1 MKAKQLPLPTLGAL
15 LLLGVASGVPLD
27 LGRGTLQSW
36 AADAAPNLDLKAIG
50 AFSLIGLP
58 YVLKPLWSPLLDR
71 FTPPGLGHLGRRRG
85 WMLLAQVGCVLALV
99 AMALSP
105 PADDATR
112 LGLFAFM
119 LAFFSAS
126 QDIVVDAWRT
136 DVLPA
141 AARGVGAAMASWGY
155 RLGML
160 LAGFATPLLAV
171 RAGLGWETAYL
182 IMAGVMAL
190 GPLATLVAPREPA
203 DTQAPRTLVSAVV
216 DPLRDLLMRP
226 GRTLSMSLAMLALV
240 ITYKLGDAF
249 ASSLFTAFLQRG
261 LGFAPDEV
269 AALRKTIGVIAV
281 LGGMMLGGLLMVRLR
296 LWTALLAFG
305 VLQAVTNLVFVAVAA
320 THRDFGLLAVA
331 IVGENLATG
340 LGAVAFVAFLTALCD
355 RRFSATQFALLSS
368 LAAVGAIVLG
378 PIAGPIADD
387 LGWSA
392 YFLIST
398 AFAVPGLVLVLL
410 LRPALRRLDAPE
422 DVA

>member
-182 IMAGVMAL
+182 IMAAVMAL

-296 LWTALLAFG
+296 
-305 VLQAVTNLVFVAVAA
+305 
-320 THRDFGLLAVA
+320 
-331 IVGENLATG
+331 
-340 LGAVAFVAFLTALCD
+340 
-355 RRFSATQFALLSS
+355 
-368 LAAVGAIVLG
+368 
-378 PIAGPIADD
+378 
-387 LGWSA
+387 
-392 YFLIST
+392 
-398 AFAVPGLVLVLL
+398 
-410 LRPALRRLDAPE
+410 
-422 DVA
+422 